1 MDGKI
6 SPRPAKIVADDKSKP
21 VGDPDPEFTATVEGT
36 IGADQLRYSY
46 SCEHEDVP
54 GTYDIIVSVAEGDN
68 PNYVVTCVSGR
79 LTITNARISVA
90 AKGYT
95 GVYDGRPHGI
105 TVDVRQDSDAT
116 VYYSEQELTDKNYQT
131 VGSTTPVTRT
141 DVGTTTVNFLVVA
154 SSGEM
159 IAGHKDVTIL
169 KGDSVF
175 TKMPEGRQLEWTGA
189 AQELVIAGSAE
200 GGTLQYSLDN
210 AAWSEALP
218 VATDPGVYTVFYR
231 AVGDDGKVVLPG
243 GSVTSTI
250 TKKEEP
256 ENPSYR
262 VTGGAGVTWTK
273 GSTDGHA
280 ITVKRYVGD
289 VEKNTFVHF
298 KSASLDGAELVE
310 GSQYTKAEG
319 SVIVTLLPA
328 HLNTLAAGEH
338 TLTTTF
344 DDGSAEAKFIVAE
357 AAKPATTEVAITF
370 DSNGGTG
377 SMAKVTTPAGKAVTL
392 PANAFTRNGY
402 KFVGWNTKADNS
414 GASYA
419 DGASVE
425 AGADLTLYAQWSGG
439 TTTSGTTSG
448 GGTTTTTGTTSSGG
462 GTTTTGT
469 TTSGG
474 TTTTSGTTSS
484 SPTAK
489 TGDSSL
495 PMVLVAIVAVVG
507 VVAAFVGIKNRRHQG

>member
-1 MDGKI
+1 MVLPDG
-6 SPRPAKIVADDKSKP
+6 
-21 VGDPDPEFTATVEGT
+21 
-36 IGADQLRYSY
+36 
-46 SCEHEDVP
+46 
-54 GTYDIIVSVAEGDN
+54 SVA
-68 PNYVVTCVSGR
+68 
-79 LTITNARISVA
+79 
-90 AKGYT
+90 
-95 GVYDGRPHGI
+95 
-105 TVDVRQDSDAT
+105 
-116 VYYSEQELTDKNYQT
+116 
-131 VGSTTPVTRT
+131 
-141 DVGTTTVNFLVVA
+141 
-154 SSGEM
+154 
-159 IAGHKDVTIL
+159 
-169 KGDSVF
+169 
-175 TKMPEGRQLEWTGA
+175 
-189 AQELVIAGSAE
+189 
-200 GGTLQYSLDN
+200 
-210 AAWSEALP
+210 
-218 VATDPGVYTVFYR
+218 
-231 AVGDDGKVVLPG
+231 
-243 GSVTSTI
+243 STI

-357 AAKPATTEVAITF
+357 AATPVTTEVAITF
-370 DSNGGTG
+370 DANGGTG